1 MNPPAD
7 STTILGTSSEPFL
20 LSRFNEYAEHIVTMA
35 LQCRRNIT
43 ILSQDFD
50 QKILNNDA
58 VEAAIRSFL
67 TSNSRV
73 ARIRILV
80 QNPEKAIHQGHRL
93 IELSRKLSS
102 LMEIRQPANQHKS
115 LTETAITFDQSGFL
129 YRELGDRPEGS
140 GCYHDPLRA
149 LELERKF
156 DDIWALSEPL
166 AEFRRLSI

>member
-50 QKILNNDA
+50 QQILNNDA
-58 VEAAIRSFL
+58 VENAIRSFL
-67 TSNSRV
+67 TNNSRV
-73 ARIRILV
+73 ARVRILV
-80 QNPEKAIHQGHRL
+80 QNPEKSIHQGHRL
-93 IELSRKLSS
+93 MELSRKLSS
-102 LMEIRQPANQHKS
+102 LIEIRQPANQHKGI
-115 LTETAITFDQSGFL
+115 TEAAITFDRSGFL

-140 GCYHDPLRA
+140 GCYQDPLRT

-156 DDIWALSEPL
+156 DEIWAPSEPL
-166 AEFRRLSI
+166 SEFRRLSI